1 MEHAHAAV
9 VAGRALEIT
18 AAELRECEAHPNL
31 LIFERDYGGVLF
43 EIAGFVYCIIALYV
57 LIEDYYVE
65 ALELMCGVLRIPKAL
80 AGATLMAAGNCL
92 PELSISLIAVL
103 FSSAPDIG
111 TGEVFGSCVFD
122 LLAVIDDW
130 GTCP

>member
-1 MEHAHAAV
+1 MPDPPH
-9 VAGRALEIT
+9 GRALEIT
-18 AAELRECEAHPNL
+18 AQELRECEAHPNL
-31 LIFERDYGGVLF
+31 LIFERVYGGVLF

-103 FSSAPDIG
+103 FSSAPG
-111 TGEVFGSCVFD
+111 YLGPT
-122 LLAVIDDW
+122 
-130 GTCP
+130 P